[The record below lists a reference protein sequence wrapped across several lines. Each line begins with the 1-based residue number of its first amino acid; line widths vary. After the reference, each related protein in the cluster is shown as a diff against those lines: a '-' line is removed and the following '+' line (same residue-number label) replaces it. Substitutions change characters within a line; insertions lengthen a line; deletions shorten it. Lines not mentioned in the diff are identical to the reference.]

1 MAKRSQRTDDR
12 CGTERPNEDASE
24 SRPRR
29 VKTRCFHP
37 RLTFLAIRTLDSIHF
52 IWQSG
57 SVGKSEIQKRKRRD
71 LCFCILEEEK
81 KEEMA
86 TPMSPNKIVRSV
98 SGTKKPMVATEKP
111 VNVKVMVRC
120 R

>member
-1 MAKRSQRTDDR
+1 VFS
-12 CGTERPNEDASE
+12 SE
-24 SRPRR
+24 VNIFGNPD
-29 VKTRCFHP
+29 TGQHP
-37 RLTFLAIRTLDSIHF
+37 LYLAIRRTLDSIHF